1 MPQDTLSL
9 YSSNPAG
16 SSPGGGRVPSGAP
29 HYSRSARA
37 LESGS
42 DEYAAQLAGVTL
54 PAQAQYKIV
63 IVGDSGVGK
72 TCLLVRFTEASFGD
86 SSAST
91 IGVDFTSRD
100 VTVGSPGLR
109 VKLQM
114 WDTAGQERYRAAMT
128 SYYRGAHGIIFAYAV
143 DNRKSFAAIE
153 QWVIDVERFAG
164 AGCAKLIVAT
174 VRATAGASV
183 VSPPFNVSWCRRRK
197 LTFPR
202 SSG

>member
-9 YSSNPAG
+9 YSNNPAG

-29 HYSRSARA
+29 HSHSAAA
-37 LESGS
+37 LSSGS

-54 PAQAQYKIV
+54 PAQRQYKIV
-63 IVGDSGVGK
+63 IVGNSGVGK
-72 TCLLVRFTEASFGD
+72 TCLLVRFTEASFSDKG
-86 SSAST
+86 AST
-91 IGVDFTSRD
+91 IGVDFTARD

-143 DNRKSFAAIE
+143 DDRKSFAAIE
-153 QWVIDVERFAG
+153 QWVIDVEKFAG
-164 AGCAKLIVAT
+164 TGCAKLIVGT
-174 VRATAGASV
+174 VRA
-183 VSPPFNVSWCRRRK
+183 
-197 LTFPR
+197 
-202 SSG
+202 